1 MRAVLKW
8 LRRAVILVLVLAA
21 GAAGGGYLWLRGS
34 LPQVDGER
42 SAFGLAEA
50 VEVVRDRNGIPH
62 ILARNEE
69 DALFAL
75 GYVHAQDRL
84 WQMEMNRRIG
94 AGRLAEVL
102 GPAALGTDRLLRTLG
117 LHRRAEATLPN
128 LDPGARRR
136 IDAYVNGVNAWLE
149 TREGPLPPEFLIV
162 GFEPEPWTAADTAV
176 WPKVMAL
183 DLGREWTRDL
193 MRLRMSDFLAPDQVL
208 DFYTPY
214 REDMPRGVLL
224 PGSSPSSRAAPEKRP
239 TPAAGGRPVPNP
251 DAASSP
257 AGESPLPAG
266 PPDGARSE
274 SGRATGTPPDRT
286 DPASRLALDSARGS
300 AAHGRLPTSRL
311 RPPGIGDP
319 QASVEAHAT
328 PGHRTSLAPET
339 AGFLTRSRSGH
350 PGSNSWVVSG
360 TRSVTEKPL
369 LANDPHL
376 GLTAPSVWYFAHLS
390 WPGRDVVGATFPGM
404 PIVVLGHNGRAAW
417 GLTNTGADT
426 QDLFMRSSTRR
437 TPPATWRPT
446 ATGGSRYAARSSR

>member
-21 GAAGGGYLWLRGS
+21 GGAGGGYLWLRGS
-34 LPQVDGER
+34 LPEIDGER

-50 VEVVRDRNGIPH
+50 VEVVRDRNGVPH

-117 LHRRAEATLPN
+117 LHHRAEATLPN

-214 REDMPRGVLL
+214 RDDMPRGVLL
-224 PGSSPSSRAAPEKRP
+224 PGSSPFLFPSRRSGERPRHPGHEPAHRPRTRTRMPPRHRRGGRRYRPADQTARDRSPSPPPGRRPIERTLPHASPSNPREAPPPTDASPSAGSSHRRPRTGTRPSRPASPPGSTLPSRPARRDPSSAPGAA
-239 TPAAGGRPVPNP
+239 TPAPIAG
-251 DAASSP
+251 S
-257 AGESPLPAG
+257 
-266 PPDGARSE
+266 
-274 SGRATGTPPDRT
+274 
-286 DPASRLALDSARGS
+286 
-300 AAHGRLPTSRL
+300 
-311 RPPGIGDP
+311 
-319 QASVEAHAT
+319 
-328 PGHRTSLAPET
+328 
-339 AGFLTRSRSGH
+339 
-350 PGSNSWVVSG
+350 
-360 TRSVTEKPL
+360 
-369 LANDPHL
+369 
-376 GLTAPSVWYFAHLS
+376 
-390 WPGRDVVGATFPGM
+390 
-404 PIVVLGHNGRAAW
+404 
-417 GLTNTGADT
+417 
-426 QDLFMRSSTRR
+426 
-437 TPPATWRPT
+437 
-446 ATGGSRYAARSSR
+446 